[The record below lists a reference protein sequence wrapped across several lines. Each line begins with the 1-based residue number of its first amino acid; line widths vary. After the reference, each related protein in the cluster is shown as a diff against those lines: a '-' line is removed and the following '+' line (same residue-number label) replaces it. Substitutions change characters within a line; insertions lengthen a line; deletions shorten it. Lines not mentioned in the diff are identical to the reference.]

1 MVLKLVKTHAYTT
14 PGGCALLVT
23 PDEADKLYRLPL
35 WAFRLFTSLILC
47 ADFKSGH
54 GQTGYPELLSLLTP
68 DQPERGPRHWVPS
81 RDDVK
86 NMLRRFVEC
95 GLIARDKA
103 ASEAR
108 GNIIFHMQPRVWQS
122 VSSEIATRKLTRG
135 SSAQN
140 ADEQRPKRARKGKTY
155 PETYPHLQ
163 DPSSLTPYPLK
174 PGNLSTGND
183 GATNPAE
190 GEKLGPPGG
199 HTHAPDGA
207 RPPPE
212 AQTDTGE
219 GVRVGDQQGPP
230 GGLTDAPAG
239 ARPPW
244 AEQGDGWR
252 IGPPLPIHAR
262 GVDMT
267 DPANW
272 ARDDQGRLIRPVG
285 HGAYGKPTMYVRDE
299 QDAARLAAA
308 GGLQRMRLS

>member
-1 MVLKLVKTHAYTT
+1 MKLVKSHAYTT

-47 ADFKSGH
+47 ADFKTGH

-86 NMLRRFVEC
+86 NMLRRFVDS
-95 GLIARDKA
+95 GLVARDKA

-108 GNIIFHMQPRVWQS
+108 GNIIFHIQPRVWES

-135 SSAQN
+135 ASAQN
-140 ADEQRPKRARKGKTY
+140 TDEHRAKRQRRGKTY

-163 DPSSLTPYPLK
+163 DSSSFNSLPSNVD
-174 PGNLSTGND
+174 NLSTGTAE
-183 GATNPAE
+183 ATDPTA

-212 AQTDTGE
+212 ALTDTGA
-219 GVRVGDQQGPP
+219 GVRVGQHEGPP
-230 GGLTDAPAG
+230 GGRIDAPAG
-239 ARPPW
+239 HAPQ
-244 AEQGDGWR
+244 ATEQPGAWR
-252 IGPPLPIHAR
+252 VGPPLPMHAR
-262 GVDMT
+262 GVDMR

-272 ARDDQGRLIRPVG
+272 ERDENGHVIPPVG
-285 HGAYGKPTMYVRDE
+285 HPMRERVNRSG
-299 QDAARLAAA
+299 
-308 GGLQRMRLS
+308 GGLRRVGLS